1 MSPSCSRYFARGG
14 DQLISAASDYPLL
27 SVCAARRSDGS
38 LGLLF
43 INKSSTAALN
53 ANVTIKRR
61 HPGRDRQSA
70 FLRHPAR
77 QRGDDRGRF
86 RRRRCQPGGR
96 PGSELLVQFSRLLG
110 QRHRAK
116 RRRVS
121 DANSDR
127 DDCQDRDCNGEPDA
141 HSDPNR
147 NSDRHRGTD
156 PDLDRNA
163 HSHLNAN
170 RDQHGDR
177 DDCQNRN
184 CNGKPDPHSNP
195 NRNSDSHRD
204 TDADLDENAHS
215 HLDANC
221 DQCSDRD
228 GDRHANPDP
237 CADADPDAD
246 CDADFRMRDR

>member
-1 MSPSCSRYFARGG
+1 MAPLRRLRNSGQRYPGWSADRYPTFYVAKLLQNFARGG
-14 DQLISAASDYPLL
+14 NQLISAASDYPLL
-27 SVCAARRSDGS
+27 SVCAARRSGRS

-43 INKSSTAALN
+43 INKSSSAALN
-53 ANVTIKRR
+53 ANVTITGR
-61 HPGRDRQSA
+61 HPGHDRQSA

-86 RRRRCQPGGR
+86 HRHRCQPAGR

-127 DDCQDRDCNGEPDA
+127 DDYQHRDCNGKPDA
-141 HSDPNR
+141 HSDANR
-147 NSDRHRGTD
+147 NSDGHRDTD

-170 RDQHGDR
+170 RAT
-177 DDCQNRN
+177 DDCQDRD
-184 CNGKPDPHSNP
+184 CNGKPDAHSGP

-215 HLDANC
+215 HLNANR
-221 DQCSDRD
+221 DQRSD
-228 GDRHANPDP
+228 
-237 CADADPDAD
+237 
-246 CDADFRMRDR
+246 